1 MLEINLENRKFK
13 FYLKFYG
20 KLNFIFGDS
29 GGHKSYLAEVALNY
43 LDGLHRTKGSFKID
57 GKEIGQDR
65 ILVFDN
71 KNNLS
76 GLQDDNIAKHIL
88 EEYEKQKLEGLFDMM
103 DKIHENSKK
112 LNEQIKHDKRNEKLK
127 IEEYEKTFIFGV

>member
-1 MLEINLENRKFK
+1 MEDLTKFTED
-13 FYLKFYG
+13 
-20 KLNFIFGDS
+20 LNNEWAYIKEGC
-29 GGHKSYLAEVALNY
+29 L
-43 LDGLHRTKGSFKID
+43 ID
-57 GKEIGQDR
+57 GMKYIHTNVFLYADGTIGYTTTVYKEPHWMSG
-65 ILVFDN
+65 LYFDN

-112 LNEQIKHDKRNEKLK
+112 LNEQIKHDKRNEELK
-127 IEEYEKTFIFGV
+127 MEEYEKTFIFGV